1 MHKKLDHRND
11 LIAYQDGNSHGRLQ
25 SHFRGRL
32 IPRKV
37 RIARHILYP
46 CRLLR
51 LPDAAGKSCTR
62 DEMSLLGGVSKF
74 PQIGVAAKRH
84 RRAVK
89 SSTLLIRDPSLSQHP
104 ARLLAHAAEH
114 NFQGG

>member
-51 LPDAAGKSCTR
+51 LPDAAGKSYTR

-74 PQIGVAAKRH
+74 PQICVAAKRH
-84 RRAVK
+84 RRAIK
-89 SSTLLIRDPSLSQHP
+89 SSTLLTRETNLAQ
-104 ARLLAHAAEH
+104 RLTRSSD
-114 NFQGG
+114 